1 MTVES
6 VFKTLLEADAT
17 LVAAATGGIYDLTEA
32 GHMGLNRT
40 STPSAWDSNG
50 VIKPTILVRERA
62 SNPGFNVPDDDGQVM
77 DTRQICEVWFY
88 HDSSFATIATMK
100 NRVYSLLHAKRISG
114 AGRVDWAGDVRP
126 MREIDLDAWV
136 ERSDYLIVAI
146 RAGS

>member
-62 SNPGFNVPDDDGQVM
+62 SNPGLNVPDDDGQVM
-77 DTRQICEVWFY
+77 DTRQICEVYLFEDGGY
-88 HDSSFATIATMK
+88 GTIKSMGDRIYT
-100 NRVYSLLHAKRISG
+100 LLHAKFISG
-114 AGRVDWAGDVRP
+114 AGRVDWAGNVRP
-126 MREIDLDAWV
+126 WRDIEVDAWV
-136 ERSDYLIVAI
+136 ERHDYLVIAI